1 MLKQGANQLPITL
14 ERLIGHHARYRGDHL
29 AVIFGDQRLSW
40 AAFNGCVNQLA
51 NALQERGIGKDDKV
65 ATALPN
71 SMELL
76 VIYWATISIGAVLV
90 PLSPLL
96 NAGGLVNLLNN
107 ADARLLFLTAGLMDE
122 IESQLDAIEHIPTE
136 NFIRVDAKDAENSD
150 YSAFIAGHSDSPPAY
165 PEMLQEDLFNIVYSS
180 GTTGLPKGIMHSHLV
195 RSHYGSHFAASFRM
209 TPESVVLHT
218 GSIVF
223 NGAFV
228 TLMPCFFI
236 GARYILHPHFDV
248 EAMIETVHREK
259 VTHIMMVP
267 AQIIALLQSPN
278 FNAQRMQSLEM
289 LLTIGA
295 PLQQNYKQAV
305 NAVIPGRFY
314 ELYGLTEGFVTIL
327 DRNDFNQQSGS
338 VGCPPPG
345 YDIRIVD
352 DDGRD
357 LGPGEIGEI
366 VGRGPALSS
375 GYYKQPELT
384 RETFRDGWLYSGD
397 LGYLDE
403 NGFLYLA
410 GRKKELI
417 ISGGVNVYPQDIEE
431 IASAHDQVLE
441 VAVFGVDSEKWGET
455 PVAAVVLQAD
465 AKLEAG
471 ALQEWINSR
480 VEARFQKISDVL
492 IVDQMPRNVAGKTL
506 KSELRNQYLENQK

>member
-1 MLKQGANQLPITL
+1 MPITL
-14 ERLIGHHARYRGDHL
+14 EKLIDHHARYRGDRL
-29 AVIFGDQRLSW
+29 AVIFDDQRLNW
-40 AAFNGCVNQLA
+40 AEFNARVNQLA
-51 NALQERGIGKDDKV
+51 NALQDRGIDKDDKV

-76 VIYWATISIGAVLV
+76 VIYWATVSIGAVLV

-96 NAGGLVNLLNN
+96 KAGGLINLLNN
-107 ADARLLFLTAGLMDE
+107 ADVRLLFLTAALMDE
-122 IESQLDAIEHIPTE
+122 IGDRGDEIENIS
-136 NFIRVDAKDAENSD
+136 AENYIQVDTGKNESSS
-150 YSAFIAGHSDSPPAY
+150 YSGFVSGHSSAPPAY
-165 PEMLQEDLFNIVYSS
+165 PQMQQQDLFNIVYSS

-209 TPESVVLHT
+209 TPESVVLHA

-228 TLMPCFFI
+228 TLMPCFFL

-248 EAMIETVHREK
+248 EAMIETIHDEK

-267 AQIIALLQSPN
+267 AQIIALLQSPG
-278 FNAQRMQSLEM
+278 FSPQKMQSLEM

-295 PLQQNYKQAV
+295 PLQQHYKEAV
-305 NAVIPGRFY
+305 NDVIPGRFY

-327 DRNDFNQQSGS
+327 DRDDFNQQPGS

-345 YDIRIVD
+345 YDMRIVG
-352 DDGRD
+352 DDGQD

-366 VGRGPALSS
+366 VGRGPALSP

-403 NGFLYLA
+403 AGFLYLA
-410 GRKKELI
+410 GRKKDLI

-431 IASAHDQVLE
+431 IASAHEQILE
-441 VAVFGVDSEKWGET
+441 VAVFGVESEKWGET
-455 PVAAVVLQAD
+455 PVAAVVLQAG
-465 AKLEAG
+465 AKLDADS
-471 ALQEWINSR
+471 LQEWINSR
-480 VEARFQKISDVL
+480 VEARFQKISDVV
-492 IVDQMPRNVAGKTL
+492 IVNQMPRNVAGKTL
-506 KSELRNQYLENQK
+506 KNELKDNYLANQK

>member
-1 MLKQGANQLPITL
+1 MPITL
-14 ERLIGHHARYRGDHL
+14 ERLIEHHARYRGDQL
-29 AVIFGDQRLSW
+29 AVIFSDQRLSW
-40 AAFNGCVNQLA
+40 TEFNARVNQLA
-51 NALQERGIGKDDKV
+51 NALQGQGIGKDDKI

-76 VIYWATISIGAVLV
+76 VIYWATVSIGAVLV

-96 NAGGLVNLLNN
+96 NAGGLINLLNN
-107 ADARLLFLTAGLMDE
+107 ADVRLLFLTRELSDKIDTRRNE
-122 IESQLDAIEHIPTE
+122 LKNIPME
-136 NFIRVDAKDAENSD
+136 NFILVDASQNARSSFSD
-150 YSAFIAGHSDSPPAY
+150 FVAKHSTSPPAY
-165 PEMLQEDLFNIVYSS
+165 PEMQQEDLFNIVYSS

-228 TLMPCFFI
+228 TLMPCFFL

-248 EAMIETVHREK
+248 EAMIETVHLEK

-267 AQIIALLQSPN
+267 SQIIALLQSPN
-278 FNAQRMQSLEM
+278 FSQQTMQSMEM

-295 PLQQNYKQAV
+295 PLQQQYKQAV
-305 NAVIPGRFY
+305 NEVIPGRFY

-327 DRNDFNQQSGS
+327 DCNDFNQQPGS

-345 YDIRIVD
+345 YDIRIVG
-352 DDGRD
+352 DDGQD

-366 VGRGPALSS
+366 VGRGPALSP
-375 GYYKQPELT
+375 GYYRQPELT
-384 RETFRDGWLYSGD
+384 AETFRGGWLYSGD

-431 IASAHDQVLE
+431 IASAHEQVLE
-441 VAVFGVDSEKWGET
+441 VAVFGVESEKWGET

-465 AKLEAG
+465 AGLDAST
-471 ALQEWINSR
+471 LLEWINSR
-480 VEARFQKISDVL
+480 VEARFQKISDVV
-492 IVDQMPRNVAGKTL
+492 IVNQMPRNVAGKTL
-506 KSELRNQYLENQK
+506 KNELKDNYLANKK

>member
-1 MLKQGANQLPITL
+1 MPTTL
-14 ERLIGHHARYRGDHL
+14 EKLIERHARYRGDKL
-29 AVIFGDQRLSW
+29 AVVFGDQRLTW
-40 AAFNGCVNQLA
+40 AQFGTSVNRLA
-51 NALQERGIGKDDKV
+51 NALQARGIGKDDKV

-76 VIYWATISIGAVLV
+76 VIYWATVSLGAVLV

-96 NAGGLVNLLNN
+96 KATGLINLLNN
-107 ADARLLFLTAGLMDE
+107 ADACLVFLTPGLMDE
-122 IESQLDAIEHIPTE
+122 LGADRTE
-136 NFIRVDAKDAENSD
+136 ITGIDSDSYITVGVDDTEKTD
-150 YSAFIAGHSDSPPAY
+150 YAAFIAGYPDTPPDY
-165 PEMLQEDLFNIVYSS
+165 PELQQEDLFNIVYSS

-195 RSHYGSHFAASFRM
+195 RANYGSHFAASFRM

-228 TLMPCFFI
+228 TLMPCFFL

-248 EAMIETVHREK
+248 EAMIDTVAREK

-267 AQIIALLQSPN
+267 SQIIALLQSPN
-278 FNAQRMQSLEM
+278 FNAQNMQSMEM

-295 PLQQNYKQAV
+295 PLQQPYKEAV

-327 DRNDFNQQSGS
+327 DRNDFDQQPGS

-345 YDIRIVD
+345 YEIRIVD
-352 DDGRD
+352 DQGQDLEPGR
-357 LGPGEIGEI
+357 IGEI

-375 GYYKQPELT
+375 GYYRQPELT
-384 RETFRDGWLYSGD
+384 RETFRDGWLFSGD
-397 LGYLDE
+397 LGYLDDK
-403 NGFLYLA
+403 GFLYLA

-431 IASAHDQVLE
+431 IASGHEQVLE
-441 VAVFGVDSEKWGET
+441 AAVFGVESDKWGET
-455 PVAAVVLQAD
+455 PVAAIVLHA
-465 AKLEAG
+465 AATLTAAELKH
-471 ALQEWINSR
+471 WINDR
-480 VEARFQKISDVL
+480 VEARFQKVSDVV

-506 KSELRNQYLENQK
+506 KHELKENYLANQK

>member
-1 MLKQGANQLPITL
+1 MPITL
-14 ERLIGHHARYRGDHL
+14 EKLIERHARYRGDRL
-29 AVIFGDQRLSW
+29 AVVFGEQRLNW
-40 AAFNGCVNQLA
+40 AQFNASVNRLA
-51 NALQERGIGKDDKV
+51 NALQKRGIGKDDKL

-76 VIYWATISIGAVLV
+76 LVYWATVSIGAVLV

-96 NAGGLVNLLNN
+96 KASGLINLLNN
-107 ADARLLFLTAGLMDE
+107 ADVRLVFLTEELLAELAGRRAE
-122 IESQLDAIEHIPTE
+122 ISNIDNADYLTVGDDG
-136 NFIRVDAKDAENSD
+136 NKDTSYAR
-150 YSAFIAGHSDSPPAY
+150 FIADSPETPPAY
-165 PEMLQEDLFNIVYSS
+165 PELQQEDLFNIVYSS

-195 RSHYGSHFAASFRM
+195 RSNYGSHFAASFRM

-228 TLMPCFFI
+228 TLMPCFFL
-236 GARYILHPHFDV
+236 GARYILHSHFDV
-248 EAMIETVHREK
+248 EAMIETVAREK

-267 AQIIALLQSPN
+267 SQIIALLQSPN
-278 FNAQRMQSLEM
+278 FSERKMQSMEM

-295 PLQQNYKQAV
+295 PLQQQYKEAV

-327 DRNDFNQQSGS
+327 DRNDFDQQPGS

-345 YDIRIVD
+345 YEIRIVD
-352 DDGRD
+352 DQGQD
-357 LGPGEIGEI
+357 LGPGQIGEI

-384 RETFRDGWLYSGD
+384 RETFRDGWLFSGD
-397 LGYLDE
+397 LGYLDPS
-403 NGFLYLA
+403 GFLYLA

-417 ISGGVNVYPQDIEE
+417 ISGGVNVYPQDIEA
-431 IASAHDQVLE
+431 IASTQPQVLE
-441 VAVFGVDSEKWGET
+441 AAVFGIESDKWGES
-455 PVAAVVLQAD
+455 PVAAIVLQPD
-465 AKLEAG
+465 ATLSANQLK
-471 ALQEWINSR
+471 QWINDR
-480 VEARFQKISDVL
+480 VEARFQKVSDVF
-492 IVDQMPRNVAGKTL
+492 IVEQMPRNVAGKTL
-506 KSELRNQYLENQK
+506 KHELKENYLGNQK

>member
-1 MLKQGANQLPITL
+1 LPITL
-14 ERLIGHHARYRGDHL
+14 ERLIERHARYRGDRL
-29 AVIFGDQRLSW
+29 AVVFAEQRLNW
-40 AAFNGCVNQLA
+40 VEFNAQVNRLA
-51 NALQERGIGKDDKV
+51 NALQARGIGKDDKL

-76 VIYWATISIGAVLV
+76 VIYWATVSIGAVLV

-96 NAGGLVNLLNN
+96 NAAGLINLLNN
-107 ADARLLFLTAGLMDE
+107 ADAHILFLTPALMDGIDTRRGE
-122 IESQLDAIEHIPTE
+122 IHNIKPQNYILVDDEHGG
-136 NFIRVDAKDAENSD
+136 RLD
-150 YSAFIAGHSDSPPAY
+150 YSALIADSSTEPPAY
-165 PEMLQEDLFNIVYSS
+165 PQMQQQDLFNIVYSS

-195 RSHYGSHFAASFRM
+195 RAHYGSHFAASFRM

-228 TLMPCFFI
+228 TLMPCFFL

-248 EAMIETVHREK
+248 EAMIETVAREQ

-278 FNAQRMQSLEM
+278 FSHQSMQSMEM

-295 PLQQNYKQAV
+295 PLQQQYKEAV

-327 DRNDFNQQSGS
+327 DRNDFNRQSGS

-345 YDIRIVD
+345 YEVRIVN
-352 DDGRD
+352 DDGED

-375 GYYKQPELT
+375 GYYKQAELT
-384 RETFRDGWLYSGD
+384 SEVFRDGWLYSGD
-397 LGYLDE
+397 LGYLDDS
-403 NGFLYLA
+403 GFLYLA

-417 ISGGVNVYPQDIEE
+417 ITGGVNVYPQDIEE
-431 IASAHDQVLE
+431 IAAAHEQILE
-441 VAVFGVDSEKWGET
+441 VAVFGVESAKWGET
-455 PVAAVVLQAD
+455 PVAAVVLQATATVD
-465 AKLEAG
+465 AN
-471 ALQEWINSR
+471 ALKEWINNR
-480 VEARFQKISDVL
+480 VEARFQKISAVV

-506 KSELRNQYLENQK
+506 KHELKENYLANQK